1 MFKVICIKEASFNV
15 SPHPSKIE
23 VGGEYHVIRIF
34 TDPLFGDYYFLEED
48 LPTQGYAAECFVRC
62 DGPDERELFEE
73 RAQEEIARL
82 DKAYAEIDEARA
94 FVAFDEEAHDRIWAM
109 IEAKLNAD
117 LQ

>member
-1 MFKVICIKEASFNV
+1 MFKVISIKEASFNV

-23 VGGEYHVIRIF
+23 VGGEYHVISIF
-34 TDPLFGDYYFLEED
+34 TDPLYGDYYFLEED

-62 DGPDERELFEE
+62 DGPDERELFEQ
-73 RAQEEIARL
+73 RAQ
-82 DKAYAEIDEARA
+82 AYAEIDEARA